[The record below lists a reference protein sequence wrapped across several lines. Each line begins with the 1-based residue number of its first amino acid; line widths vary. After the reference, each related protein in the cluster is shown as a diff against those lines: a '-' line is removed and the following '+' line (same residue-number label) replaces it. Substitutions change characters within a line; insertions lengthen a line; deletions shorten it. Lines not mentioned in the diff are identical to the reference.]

1 MLVGAKP
8 NSLCAHRFF
17 PISSVLIL
25 LFAIGHT
32 LGFRHTDPSW
42 GVDQAL
48 SILKRTMF
56 HIQGF
61 DRTYYGFY
69 AVWLFRTVFLLF
81 TVIVT
86 WELGRLPAAT
96 LAQLPWLTWATRA
109 LLRRLSANQ
118 LALLFHGACDLLRD
132 NLSLP
137 FRRCG
142 GGSLSTLTQ
151 RQLPLLSHDQRMT

>member
-1 MLVGAKP
+1 MLIGAKP
-8 NSLCAHRFF
+8 NSHMRASILYR
-17 PISSVLIL
+17 ISSVLIL

-32 LGFRHTDPSW
+32 LGFRKTDPSW

-69 AVWLFRTVFLLF
+69 VGSGYFVTVFLLF

-86 WELGRLPAAT
+86 WELGRLPSAT
-96 LAQLPWLTWATRA
+96 LAQLPWLTWG
-109 LLRRLSANQ
+109 
-118 LALLFHGACDLLRD
+118 LALCYA
-132 NLSLP
+132 
-137 FRRCG
+137 
-142 GGSLSTLTQ
+142 GSLVISLRYFFMAPVIFSATIFLCLAAAAVAARRNQ
-151 RQLPLLSHDQRMT
+151 